1 MRPDSDHIHW
11 LMIEQLTGEISEA
24 DERYLNTLLDNDP
37 AVREAYKALKTQFTE
52 EDLSTKFARLKSDET
67 WKPIPA
73 LQERPS
79 HHTRLKMVSFAA
91 AAVLLGILLSLYLL
105 NQRSGP
111 SKEGL
116 VSAVSEGSGIKLY
129 VAGDKTVDLSDNT
142 GQMNLGNGTLLK
154 GNKDSLTFIVGSD
167 KTGAAG
173 VNTLSVPVGMDYKV
187 LLSDGTLIWLNSSTL
202 LKFPFNFPGNKREIS
217 IEGEAYIAAAK
228 DAKKP
233 LVVHTQHGTVT
244 VLGTGFN
251 INTYDP
257 NTLRVSLV
265 EGAVQVDAADR
276 PVTLQQ
282 GQEAVYSLIQKELK
296 VQAFDEEEI
305 LSWRQGM
312 HHFHDNTIQEICGI
326 LPRWYGISIA
336 IDNKDIKDRTFTG
349 ILNRNEPIEKFMH
362 TLKATSSI
370 NGYEL
375 KDGVLHL
382 R

>member
-37 AVREAYKALKTQFTE
+37 AAREAYMALKAQFSE
-52 EDLSTKFARLKSDET
+52 EDLSTKFARLKSDAS
-67 WKPIPA
+67 WKPMPA

-79 HHTRLKMVSFAA
+79 HPIRRKMAGFAA
-91 AAVLLGILLSLYLL
+91 AAILLGILLSLYLIY
-105 NQRSGP
+105 QRSSP

-116 VSAVSEGSGIKLY
+116 ASSVSEGNGIKLY
-129 VAGDKTVDLSDNT
+129 VAGEKTVDLSNNT

-265 EGAVQVDAADR
+265 EGAVQVDAADQ